1 MLDEVINHY
10 LQPAETL
17 AVTAFPENTVTPV
30 TPAINSVLPLQA
42 AAEQAVIQVIPV
54 TPEKRVTQTKS
65 KNELLASDMAKLL
78 SYLDAIGETDQ
89 DMINDFLDECAGNPE
104 ILIYA
109 LQLAEDTLRVRR
121 GDTAGLVQC
130 KGCIRLTI
138 DTCNLFGWQIVLD
151 KWRRCAD
158 FDQNKDGSI
167 F

>member
-17 AVTAFPENTVTPV
+17 AVTTFPGNPVTPV

-42 AAEQAVIQVIPV
+42 TAEQAVIPVIPV

-78 SYLDAIGETDQ
+78 SYLDAIGETHQ
-89 DMINDFLDECAGNPE
+89 DMINDFLDECTGNPE

-121 GDTAGLVQC
+121 GDTAGLVRC
-130 KGCIRLTI
+130 MGCSRLTV
-138 DTCNLFGWQIVLD
+138 DTCNLFGWRIVLD

-158 FDQNKDGSI
+158 FDQNKDVPI

>member
-1 MLDEVINHY
+1 MLDEVINYY
-10 LQPAETL
+10 LQSAETL

-42 AAEQAVIQVIPV
+42 AAAQAVIPV

-65 KNELLASDMAKLL
+65 KNELLASDKAKLL

-89 DMINDFLDECAGNPE
+89 EMINDFLDECAGNPE
-104 ILIYA
+104 ILIYS

-121 GDTAGLVQC
+121 GDTAGLVRCMGC
-130 KGCIRLTI
+130 KHLTV
-138 DTCNLFGWQIVLD
+138 DTCNLFGWRIVLD

-158 FDQNKDGSI
+158 FDQNRDGPI
-167 F
+167 I